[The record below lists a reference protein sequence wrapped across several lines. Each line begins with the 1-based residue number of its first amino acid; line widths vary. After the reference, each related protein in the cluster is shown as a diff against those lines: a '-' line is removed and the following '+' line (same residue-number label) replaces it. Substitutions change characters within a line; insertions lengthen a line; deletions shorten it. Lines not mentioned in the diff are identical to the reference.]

1 MAKLALFISSLNR
14 GGSEREA
21 VNIAENFLKNGHQ
34 VLIVTQYVNEDEY
47 PLPDGAVRILAER
60 EEPYGDSAAERIRGF
75 ADRFLRLR
83 RIWKKERPDVVLS
96 FIGKNN
102 VMAIV
107 TAMGTGVPVVAHV
120 QGEAALEYPEGS
132 LRKAAFVT
140 FRHAAGVALQTE
152 RSRSFFPPAVQAK
165 CDVLA
170 NALSPDF
177 IRPPYT
183 GLKEKTITTVG
194 RLDRN
199 KNQRMLLKAFA
210 RIAENYPDYKLQIF
224 GDGEDREI
232 LENMR
237 SELGLTDR
245 VNMPGSIRNVAE
257 ELEKTSLFVLT
268 SDSEGLPNALIEAMA
283 LGVPSIS
290 TDTPSGGPAQLIEDG
305 VNGLLIPPGD
315 EDALTRAM
323 RQMLDHP
330 EAAARMGEAARAVTD
345 TYAPETAMQ
354 RWREYLLSKVK
365 K

>member
-1 MAKLALFISSLNR
+1 MAKLAMFISSLHR
-14 GGSEREA
+14 AGSEREA

-34 VLIVTQYVNEDEY
+34 VLIVTQYRDEDEY
-47 PLPDGAVRILAER
+47 PLPEGAVRILSER
-60 EEPYGDSAAERIRGF
+60 EEPYGTSLTQRVRGLT
-75 ADRFLRLR
+75 DRFLRLR

-107 TAMGTGVPVVAHV
+107 TALGTGIPVVAHV

-132 LRKAAFVT
+132 LRKAAFLS
-140 FRHAAGVALQTE
+140 FRRAAGVALQTE
-152 RSRSFFPPAVQAK
+152 RSRQFFPPAVQAK
-165 CDVLA
+165 CDVLP

-177 IRPPYT
+177 VRPPYT
-183 GLKEKTITTVG
+183 GAREKTITTVG

-199 KNQRMLLKAFA
+199 KNQRMLLRAFA
-210 RIAENYPDYKLQIF
+210 GIAADYPDWKVQIF

-232 LENMR
+232 LENLR
-237 SELGLTDR
+237 NELNLTDR

-283 LGVPSIS
+283 LGVPCIS

-305 VNGLLIPPGD
+305 VNGLLVPPGD
-315 EDALTRAM
+315 EDALAAALR
-323 RQMLDHP
+323 RMLDAP
-330 EAAARMGEAARAVTD
+330 EEAARMGEKARGVMAVYEHEAA
-345 TYAPETAMQ
+345 MK
-354 RWREYLLSKVK
+354 RWREYLLSFVRK
-365 K
+365 